1 MKANTNQL
9 EVNTL
14 RNTKH
19 LTLWTGAWVIT
30 MAVVAFGP
38 KLIWN
43 FNNYIS
49 TFFILLNTLVGVGMI
64 LSNRKYINGLDEMQ
78 RKIHTDAMA
87 IALGAGI
94 VGGLSYSM
102 LDIANVISPDAEIGF
117 LVMFMGITYLVAI
130 VIGNIRYK

>member
-19 LTLWTGAWVIT
+19 LALWTGAWVIT